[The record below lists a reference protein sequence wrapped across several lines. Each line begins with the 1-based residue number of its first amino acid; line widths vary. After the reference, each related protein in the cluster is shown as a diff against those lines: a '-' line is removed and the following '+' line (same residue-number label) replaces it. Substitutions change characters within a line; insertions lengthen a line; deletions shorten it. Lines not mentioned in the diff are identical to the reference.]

1 MILWARIQ
9 NPGILTECKKFFVEM
24 LSRFIFRLKLF
35 QKCHNT
41 VIEKRELLKT
51 LQASDNSRSTHMK
64 CTYAILEME
73 NRTHQDFR
81 TELNYFL

>member
-1 MILWARIQ
+1 
-9 NPGILTECKKFFVEM
+9 M

-41 VIEKRELLKT
+41 VTEKRELLKT
-51 LQASDNSRSTHMK
+51 LPASDNSCSTHMK
-64 CTYAILEME
+64 VTYAILEME
-73 NRTHQDFR
+73 NRTHQDFG